1 MYLRATLASMK
12 ILIHQ
17 AHIIDLQSPH
27 HGTINDILIEDGII
41 KKIQSS
47 LNDNADI
54 DIEHKNLHI
63 SIGWLDIFSNF
74 CDPGYEYK
82 ESLISGANAAAAG
95 GYTDVFVIPNT
106 KPAID
111 TKSQIEYIIQKSK
124 TLPANIFPIGAITK
138 NIDGKELAEMYDMQ
152 NSGAIAFSDGMNPVQ
167 SAGLLLKAL
176 QYIKAFDG
184 VIIQIP
190 DDKSVGASGLIN
202 EGIIS
207 TKLGLPGKPIIAE
220 ELIIERDIKLTEYTE
235 SKIHFTG
242 ITSARSLEHIKRAKD
257 KGLNVTCSITPYHL
271 FFCDED
277 LLDYDTNLKVY
288 PPLRT
293 KTGISELKNA
303 VIDGT
308 IDCIASHH
316 LPHEYDSK
324 ILEFEYAKF
333 GMTGLE
339 TSYSVIKTIFPQMK
353 EEKIISLLSNNPRKI
368 FGLDQFSISAGSKSR
383 ITLFDP
389 AGPFILKEENIRSKS
404 KNTPFINK
412 QLQGKVIG
420 IVNGEKVFL
429 NN

>member
-1 MYLRATLASMK
+1 MK
-12 ILIHQ
+12 ILIQQ
-17 AHIIDLQSPH
+17 AFINDLQSPH
-27 HGTINDILIEDGII
+27 HGTTNDILIENGII
-41 KKIQSS
+41 KNIQPSINETADLKIEQKS
-47 LNDNADI
+47 LHVSN
-54 DIEHKNLHI
+54 
-63 SIGWLDIFSNF
+63 GWVDIFSNF
-74 CDPGYEYK
+74 CDPGYEFK
-82 ESLISGANAAAAG
+82 ESLESGANAAAAG
-95 GYTDVFVIPNT
+95 GFTDVFVIPNT

-124 TLPANIFPIGAITK
+124 SYAVNIYPVGAITK
-138 NIDGKELAEMYDMQ
+138 NIEGKELAEMYDMK
-152 NSGAIAFSDGMNPVQ
+152 NSGAIAFSDGTNPVQ

-207 TKLGLPGKPIIAE
+207 TKLGLPGKPMIAE
-220 ELIIERDIKLTEYTE
+220 ELIIERDIKLAEYTQ
-235 SKIHFTG
+235 SKIHFSG
-242 ITSARSLEHIKRAKD
+242 ITSSKSIDHIKRAKD
-257 KGLNVTCSITPYHL
+257 KGLQVTCSVTPYHL
-271 FFCDED
+271 FFSDED

-293 KTGISELKNA
+293 KSDIADLKKA

-316 LPHEYDSK
+316 FPHEYDSK
-324 ILEFEYAKF
+324 VLEFEYAKF

-339 TSYSVIKTIFPQMK
+339 TTYSVIKTILPQLS
-353 EEKIISLLSNNPRKI
+353 EEKLISLLSNNPRKI
-368 FGLDQFSISAGSKSR
+368 FGLDQPSIVAGKKSC
-383 ITLFDP
+383 ITLFNP
-389 AGPFILKEENIRSKS
+389 AETWTLKEENIRSKS

-412 QLQGKVIG
+412 ELQGKVIG
-420 IVNGEKVFL
+420 IINGDKLFL